1 LREETERRKL
11 IERICEELEGRNELL
26 LHSNRKFEER
36 IAKWTK
42 KVMESKEKHLK
53 FVELDETIGDIST
66 TIIKVDPCYIRP
78 KAKAEPL
85 KVLNQN
91 IGFGNVAE

>member
-1 LREETERRKL
+1 
-11 IERICEELEGRNELL
+11 LL
-26 LHSNRKFEER
+26 QSNRKFEER

-66 TIIKVDPCYIRP
+66 TIIKVDPSFSRP
-78 KAKAEPL
+78 KGRAEPL
-85 KVLNQN
+85 RVLNQN
-91 IGFGNVAE
+91 IDSGDVA